1 MELVR
6 KQLTGYRVL
15 QSKVQQFEQ
24 QTDLIIPDV
33 NPDAMTMLAAW
44 GECIV
49 TEQTLRRDRI
59 TAGGTVTFTLLYRPE
74 SGNNS
79 VSLKGS
85 LNFQEVLELKEIKE
99 DDLLFLRAE
108 IMELRGIILNSRKV
122 GVQCRV
128 AMWAWVY
135 QRENMLL
142 TEGVQAK
149 PEEGIQLK
157 LQRQRVNLLAAAF
170 EKNLSVNED
179 VRLAEVGLQ
188 DQLLCSTI
196 WWKPEDVRTL
206 NKKIMVRGSA
216 QVRILLLCEGDTLR
230 ELEYALPFSQIVES
244 SEIKLDSNAE
254 IRYIT
259 TQQQLRMERREDGVF
274 LVCNLGAKSVIEIYR
289 EVETTALTDV
299 YSTRHHTTVGYAP
312 TPICGCKTSVLSG
325 KVQQTINL
333 ESQPTRV
340 LQCQCNGSAA
350 EVTGEKIRSAFCVT
364 VFWEDHEGYRQQ
376 HTVVLREEQEGNG
389 YCSGAV
395 IVKVCEIATVVT
407 GNAISVELQ
416 VQYTLRQVSGSQM
429 QQVEA
434 CEADLARPRKSYA
447 PGTLLLRTVCAGES
461 TWELAKDYGT
471 TESAILTANHFAPDE
486 KPMEN
491 QLVMIPFL
499 RN

>member
-170 EKNLSVNED
+170 EKNLSVSED
-179 VRLAEVGLQ
+179 VRLAEAGLQ
-188 DQLLCSTI
+188 DQLLCGTI
-196 WWKPEDVRTL
+196 
-206 NKKIMVRGSA
+206 
-216 QVRILLLCEGDTLR
+216 
-230 ELEYALPFSQIVES
+230 
-244 SEIKLDSNAE
+244 
-254 IRYIT
+254 
-259 TQQQLRMERREDGVF
+259 
-274 LVCNLGAKSVIEIYR
+274 
-289 EVETTALTDV
+289 
-299 YSTRHHTTVGYAP
+299 
-312 TPICGCKTSVLSG
+312 
-325 KVQQTINL
+325 
-333 ESQPTRV
+333 
-340 LQCQCNGSAA
+340 
-350 EVTGEKIRSAFCVT
+350 
-364 VFWEDHEGYRQQ
+364 
-376 HTVVLREEQEGNG
+376 
-389 YCSGAV
+389 
-395 IVKVCEIATVVT
+395 
-407 GNAISVELQ
+407 
-416 VQYTLRQVSGSQM
+416 
-429 QQVEA
+429 
-434 CEADLARPRKSYA
+434 
-447 PGTLLLRTVCAGES
+447 
-461 TWELAKDYGT
+461 
-471 TESAILTANHFAPDE
+471 
-486 KPMEN
+486 
-491 QLVMIPFL
+491 
-499 RN
+499 